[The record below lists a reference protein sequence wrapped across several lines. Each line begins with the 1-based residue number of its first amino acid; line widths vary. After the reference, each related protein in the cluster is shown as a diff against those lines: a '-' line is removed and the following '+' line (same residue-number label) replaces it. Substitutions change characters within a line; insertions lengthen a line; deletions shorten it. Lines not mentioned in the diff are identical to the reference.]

1 MGYAG
6 INNSSVTTDT
16 HDEFIDNK
24 DTCNTKKEKF
34 DSNQKFKKD
43 GLWFLL
49 LALYP
54 SISIARNTILQRRN
68 LLFIAIPLSLCALTH
83 LWNPIGFP
91 SLHVDEGHYMLKALS
106 VLEGTGLQ
114 PQNRYAAPYFGQ
126 LFLAGIFKII
136 GYPDS
141 VNPLEGDVHSIERLW
156 LVPRVLMGLLAVVDT
171 FLIYKI
177 AEKRYN
183 RNVAFV
189 ASVLFAVMPVSWM
202 ISRVFLES
210 IQTPFLLASILLA
223 VYLCYPRAN
232 KDPKK
237 RCSTNSGN
245 SNNNKNKNIKNIS
258 LNLLSGAFLGLAIFT
273 KIPVFTMIPLVGYLI
288 YTNSNRNL
296 KNLGLWFIPVI
307 LIPLIWPLHAM
318 ITGELDMWY
327 QGILWQTTGR
337 ADKPLVNALTS
348 FFKTDPVLLTLSA
361 AGLLFIATV
370 KRDFILLMG
379 IIPFLILL
387 YLLGYV
393 SSFHFIPLLPLF
405 CIAAA
410 LFLVDISN
418 KISNNRKI
426 PILKIL
432 PIIVVTGIGAFG
444 LVSTSITLSKS
455 VSSAELA
462 VSAFISERLPNRDS
476 QDGIHSDVTLIGNP
490 AYLWIP
496 QYVFDKD
503 YEQRSYYKSTEIETE
518 KFILIEDRGLK
529 RLMSGDNQRAEVL
542 REIYD
547 ESTTIATFFD
557 DKAQGKGRIDIRSNW

>member
-1 MGYAG
+1 ML
-6 INNSSVTTDT
+6 SVV
-16 HDEFIDNK
+16 
-24 DTCNTKKEKF
+24 
-34 DSNQKFKKD
+34 
-43 GLWFLL
+43 
-49 LALYP
+49 AP
-54 SISIARNTILQRRN
+54 VV
-68 LLFIAIPLSLCALTH
+68 LSAFTH

-91 SLHVDEGHYMLKALS
+91 AIHSDEGRYLTKALHVIKEGELYE
-106 VLEGTGLQ
+106 EGNYKH
-114 PQNRYAAPYFGQ
+114 PFFGQ

-141 VNPLEGDVHSIERLW
+141 VNPVEGDVHSIERIW

-183 RNVAFV
+183 RNVAFI

-237 RCSTNSGN
+237 RWGTNRGN
-245 SNNNKNKNIKNIS
+245 SNKNKNKNIKNIS
-258 LNLLSGAFLGLAIFT
+258 LILLSGAFLGLAIFT
-273 KIPVFTMIPLVGYLI
+273 KIPVFTMIPLIGYLI

-318 ITGELDMWY
+318 LTGELDMWS

-337 ADKPLVNALTS
+337 ADKPLVDALTS

-361 AGLLFIATV
+361 AGLLFTATV
-370 KRDFILLMG
+370 KKDFILLMG

-418 KISNNRKI
+418 KISNNRKT
-426 PILKIL
+426 PILKML

-476 QDGIHSDVTLIGNP
+476 LDGIHSDVTLIGNP